1 MLTAALSSHSEL
13 LTACGKTSHD
23 GRAVKPTTGPQNL
36 FPRDYRPTSLQRP
49 PRQQSLPV
57 SKIGFVSK
65 FPKPTGRRLFSRAAI
80 AQFCTKS
87 PIGFVF
93 SVHGPWVLHAQ
104 ICTNMHKSAQRPHS
118 TIAGQLSK
126 IGFVPQKRPDHPSR
140 AWVHP
145 ASTRKPFLADAVA
158 AARQPLR
165 PVSGELEDPIH
176 STGRRQGPVLTN
188 CLRYNPGTAET
199 GHVVNPGPRPR
210 GQI

>member
-1 MLTAALSSHSEL
+1 MLTTEVSSHRDL
-13 LTACGKTSHD
+13 LTASGKTSHN

-57 SKIGFVSK
+57 SEIGFVSK

-93 SVHGPWVLHAQ
+93 SVEGRHAQ

-118 TIAGQLSK
+118 TIASQLPK
-126 IGFVPQKRPDHPSR
+126 IGFVPQKGPTD
-140 AWVHP
+140 
-145 ASTRKPFLADAVA
+145 
-158 AARQPLR
+158 LR
-165 PVSGELEDPIH
+165 WGEVIGFVREL
-176 STGRRQGPVLTN
+176 
-188 CLRYNPGTAET
+188 
-199 GHVVNPGPRPR
+199 
-210 GQI
+210 

>member
-57 SKIGFVSK
+57 SEIGFVSK

-118 TIAGQLSK
+118 TIAASYQKLASFHKKGPTTLLGPGCIQLPLGS
-126 IGFVPQKRPDHPSR
+126 PSSR
-140 AWVHP
+140 TRSRLP
-145 ASTRKPFLADAVA
+145 ASLCVRYRANRKTSSI
-158 AARQPLR
+158 R
-165 PVSGELEDPIH
+165 PP
-176 STGRRQGPVLTN
+176 
-188 CLRYNPGTAET
+188 ET
-199 GHVVNPGPRPR
+199 GPCFDELFE
-210 GQI
+210 I